1 MQFFDSVETG
11 HEELSKTA
19 RQIFQH
25 CQTVAVLKAGALP
38 ASAFCQGWH
47 QRDEWSCG
55 FHAARILEVRRRQ
68 LRGELPAPVLDVA
81 SYLAHTRELVAKLQA
96 LQAKYKKVPWPP
108 EKPARA
114 PEVSKDTDPG
124 DKSEAG
130 QEKEEDPGDKDPDA
144 AGKDCWSRE
153 ASRRLWPGPSS
164 APLAS
169 PARPAPSRAARAAR
183 NAWASIS
190 RPCGPGQSRRS
201 KRIIRHCLQ
210 RQRDIAGFAKMNQ

>member
-1 MQFFDSVETG
+1 MQFFDSVEGG

-25 CQTVAVLKAGALP
+25 CQTVAVLKPGALP
-38 ASAFCQGWH
+38 ASAFGQGWH
-47 QRDEWSCG
+47 QRDPWSCG

-81 SYLAHTRELVAKLQA
+81 NYLAHTRELVAKLQA

-108 EKPARA
+108 EKLAGA
-114 PEVSKDTDPG
+114 PELPKDTDPG

-144 AGKDCWSRE
+144 AGKDSKLVKGSLEEALAKAIKCTSCNPRKTGPFEGRKGCSKCMGVHFETMRSRKVQKVK
-153 ASRRLWPGPSS
+153 A
-164 APLAS
+164 
-169 PARPAPSRAARAAR
+169 
-183 NAWASIS
+183 
-190 RPCGPGQSRRS
+190 
-201 KRIIRHCLQ
+201 
-210 RQRDIAGFAKMNQ
+210 D

>member
-1 MQFFDSVETG
+1 MQFFDSVEGG

-38 ASAFCQGWH
+38 ASVFGQGWH
-47 QRDEWSCG
+47 QRYPWSCG

-81 SYLAHTRELVAKLQA
+81 NYLAHTRELVAKLQA

-108 EKPARA
+108 EKLARA

-144 AGKDCWSRE
+144 AGKDSKLVKGSLEE
-153 ASRRLWPGPSS
+153 AL
-164 APLAS
+164 
-169 PARPAPSRAARAAR
+169 ARAIKCTSCKPR
-183 NAWASIS
+183 KTGPFEGSKGCKKCMGEHFETMRS
-190 RPCGPGQSRRS
+190 RTVQ
-201 KRIIRHCLQ
+201 KRKA
-210 RQRDIAGFAKMNQ
+210 DT